1 MIAGIT
7 SARGERALCG
17 GSAEPASGRRAALRR
32 APLGEFL
39 SMLPQMGDGVA
50 AVFVLATAVSAAGA
64 RNLETLLSE
73 RERGRMAAFHRIS
86 DRRLYAASHGAFRIL
101 IGRYL
106 STPPRSVAFE
116 NTGKRR
122 AAPRI
127 ETSGSR
133 GCVASLSH
141 AWGHGAVALSRS
153 GPTGV
158 DIEPW
163 HRGISLAAIESTGL
177 SGPER
182 QCLAASGAERRDR
195 ALVRAWTAKEAI
207 LKAWEVG
214 LSMPPSSVR
223 LDFDSQGVPRVA
235 EIDPRF
241 ATGVELTVLDDPLG
255 YPLCLS
261 LALPRGIDTI
271 CLAGGSVMDLLE
283 LGERQ

>member
-1 MIAGIT
+1 
-7 SARGERALCG
+7 
-17 GSAEPASGRRAALRR
+17 
-32 APLGEFL
+32 
-39 SMLPQMGDGVA
+39 MLPQMGGDVA
-50 AVFVLATAVSAAGA
+50 AVFVLATAASAASA
-64 RNLETLLSE
+64 RNLGTLLSE
-73 RERGRMAAFHRIS
+73 CERRRMAAFHRIS

-101 IGRYL
+101 VGRYL
-106 STPPRSVAFE
+106 GMPARAVAFE
-116 NTGKRR
+116 KTGKRR

-141 AWGHGAVALSRS
+141 AWGHVAVALSRS

-163 HRGISLAAIESTGL
+163 HRGISLGAIESTGL
-177 SGPER
+177 SDLER
-182 QCLAASGAERRDR
+182 RCLPARRTGRRDR
-195 ALVRAWTAKEAI
+195 ALVRAWTAKEAV

-214 LSMPPSSVR
+214 LSVPPSSVR

-241 ATGVELTVLDDPLG
+241 ATDLELTVLDDPLG

-261 LALPRGIDTI
+261 LALPRGIETI
-271 CLAGGSVMDLLE
+271 CLAGGSVMDLLG